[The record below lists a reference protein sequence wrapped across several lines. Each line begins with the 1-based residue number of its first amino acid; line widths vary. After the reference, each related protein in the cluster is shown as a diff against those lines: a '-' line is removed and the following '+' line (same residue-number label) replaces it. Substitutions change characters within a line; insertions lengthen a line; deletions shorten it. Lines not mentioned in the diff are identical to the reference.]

1 MLSASNQGQLLQLR
15 PGDRLNYYG
24 IQWQVKDYSTY
35 VDPNGYETTEWL
47 LQSSVA
53 GAEYYLLR
61 ELDPQNPEGLVH
73 WYLAEKIPHPK
84 IFLPNFSNNL
94 ADRLWQ
100 DMKGDETPYPA
111 LQALSRRYYFE
122 SRTEG
127 TYEGNQGNTSRITWD
142 YWDELHQWNLAIEAW
157 PNTELHVYSTKV
169 VRPEEFVEIAK
180 GGVVKRLVSFPIW
193 EFLGACC
200 FLIGGI
206 LMLIFG

>member
-1 MLSASNQGQLLQLR
+1 MLSASNQSQLLQLR
-15 PGDRLNYYG
+15 PGDRLNYHG
-24 IQWQVKDYSTY
+24 VQWQVKDYSTY

-47 LQSSVA
+47 LQSEA
-53 GAEYYLLR
+53 EAEYYLLR

-73 WYLAEKIPHPK
+73 WYLAEEIPNPN

-100 DMKGDETPYPA
+100 DVQGDETPYPE

-127 TYEGNQGNTSRITWD
+127 TYEGNQEDTSRITWD
-142 YWDELHQWNLAIEAW
+142 YWDAAHQWNLAIEAW
-157 PNTELHVYSTKV
+157 PNRELHVYSTKV
-169 VRPEEFVEIAK
+169 VKPEEFVEIAK
-180 GGVVKRLVSFPIW
+180 GRVAKLPVSFPIW

-200 FLIGGI
+200 FLVGGI

>member
-15 PGDRLNYYG
+15 PGDRLNYHG